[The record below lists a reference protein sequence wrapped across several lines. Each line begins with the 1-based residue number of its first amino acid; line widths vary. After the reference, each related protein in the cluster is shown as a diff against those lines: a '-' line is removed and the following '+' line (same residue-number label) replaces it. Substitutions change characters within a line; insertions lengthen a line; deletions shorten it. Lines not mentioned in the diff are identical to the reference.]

1 MSQDLEKFGMP
12 EEELFAPVDHSDL
25 NQKRLQRQ
33 DILTGI
39 LYSVYFLRKKINII
53 ILAILGVLIAFTY
66 LYPLFVEY
74 DKFGN
79 LMDATTKHL
88 SPSALIERLGMNI
101 HWILGTGATGQSTFD
116 AVWFGSRISI
126 SLAFICAMINL
137 SVGVVVGSIWGFSKK
152 VDVFMQEVYNILAN
166 IPYILL
172 IAVMVMLFKAGF

>member
-25 NQKRLQRQ
+25 ESEKITAPR
-33 DILTGI
+33 
-39 LYSVYFLRKKINII
+39 YSYWHSVFRVFFKKKINII

-88 SPSALIERLGMNI
+88 SPSAAIERLGMNI
-101 HWILGTGATGQSTFD
+101 HWILGTGAAGQSTFD

-126 SLAFICAMINL
+126 SLAFICAAINL

-152 VDVFMQEVYNILAN
+152 VDVFMEMKY
-166 IPYILL
+166 
-172 IAVMVMLFKAGF
+172 K

>member
-12 EEELFAPVDHSDL
+12 RNVVLVDHSDL
-25 NQKRLQRQ
+25 ESEKITCQ

-39 LYSVYFLRKKINII
+39 LYSVFFKKKINII

-88 SPSALIERLGMNI
+88 SPSAAIERLGMNI
-101 HWILGTGATGQSTFD
+101 HWILGTGAAGQSTFD
-116 AVWFGSRISI
+116 AVWFGSGISI
-126 SLAFICAMINL
+126 SLAFICAAINL

-152 VDVFMQEVYNILAN
+152 VDVFMQEVYNHSCKHSIHF
-166 IPYILL
+166 IDRRYGY
-172 IAVMVMLFKAGF
+172 VV

>member
-39 LYSVYFLRKKINII
+39 LYSVYFFKKKINII

-88 SPSALIERLGMNI
+88 SPSAAIERLGMNI
-101 HWILGTGATGQSTFD
+101 HWILGTGADRTVYIRCRM
-116 AVWFGSRISI
+116 VWIKDLHFPCIYLCSDQPFRWCCCRIYLGI
-126 SLAFICAMINL
+126 
-137 SVGVVVGSIWGFSKK
+137 
-152 VDVFMQEVYNILAN
+152 
-166 IPYILL
+166 
-172 IAVMVMLFKAGF
+172 FKESGCFYAGGI